1 MKTVKKIL
9 SAALVAALAAFA
21 TVGHVGVA
29 SAAGASKP
37 GAYAVDGAH
46 SFALFK
52 IQHFGAGY
60 VWGQFKDVDGKLNVN
75 ADPTKSTLE
84 LTLKTASIDT
94 KNAKRDS
101 HLQSPDFFNA
111 AQFPT
116 ITFKSTKVTKSGD
129 GFDVT
134 GDLTIKGKTKSV
146 VAKVVATGTAEDPQ
160 KNTRTGFEG
169 HLTVNRN
176 DFGLGFMPGALGDN
190 VELTLAIEGVLQ

>member
-9 SAALVAALAAFA
+9 SATLFVALATFA
-21 TVGHVGVA
+21 SGAVA
-29 SAAGASKP
+29 SAAGPAP
-37 GAYAVDGAH
+37 TGAYAVDGAH

-60 VWGQFKDVDGKLNVN
+60 VWGQFKDVDGKFNLN

-94 KNAKRDS
+94 KNAKRDG

-116 ITFKSTKVTKSGD
+116 ITFKSTKVVKSGD

-146 VAKVVATGTAEDPQ
+146 VGKVVATGSGPDPQ
-160 KNTRTGFEG
+160 KKTRAGFEG

-176 DFGLGFMPGALGDN
+176 DFDLGFMPGALGDN
-190 VELTLAIEGVLQ
+190 VEITLALEGVLQ